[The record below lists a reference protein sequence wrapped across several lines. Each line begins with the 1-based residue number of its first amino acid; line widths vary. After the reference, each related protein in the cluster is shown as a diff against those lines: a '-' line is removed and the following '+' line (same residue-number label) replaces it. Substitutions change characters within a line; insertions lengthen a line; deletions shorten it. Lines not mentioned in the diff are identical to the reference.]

1 MPESGVRL
9 TGLTLQGIPQR
20 ARDVL
25 RLRGVT
31 LAATGGP
38 ALAATLSTPVG
49 DVTLASLP

>member
-38 ALAATLSTPVG
+38 ALVATLSTPLG
-49 DVTLASLP
+49 DVTLASLT